1 MNLTAYT
8 YRLPFSQSLKN
19 SQNTYR
25 YREGIILYL
34 ETSER
39 SYVSEA
45 APLPGFSSENL
56 ADIKAQ
62 TKKYINIWHSLLS
75 HARPIQLLQDHYR
88 QHPIASSLQFAL
100 DTLAYQLEAH
110 RTGKSLQQLLF
121 EQWNKK
127 TPVNGLL
134 SLSGDD
140 VLLSV
145 AKLKEEGF
153 TTVKCKVGIDFE
165 KELTLLQ
172 KIRTHYRGFRIRL
185 DANRVWSLPEA
196 ASYFEKLANLDIEY
210 CEEPLAKSTPENYK
224 ELSLQS
230 SIPLAL
236 DESLNTHSKQWME
249 LLPHISFLIA
259 KPMVIGSFE
268 RIKKIYEQSIR
279 SEKKIIFTS
288 SLESSIGRTI
298 TAILA
303 SGWGVKN
310 HAHGLNTGN
319 MLEQDITANQPMIF
333 NGSINS
339 SDMDPVTVTNR
350 HLETITTKIISST

>member
-19 SQNTYR
+19 SQHTYR

-39 SYVSEA
+39 SYVGEA

-62 TKKYINIWHSLLS
+62 TKKHIKIWHSLMG
-75 HARPIQLLQDHYR
+75 HAQPFQLLQNHY
-88 QHPIASSLQFAL
+88 QQPIASSLQFAL
-100 DTLAYQLEAH
+100 DTLASQLEAH

-121 EQWNKK
+121 DQWNKK
-127 TPVNGLL
+127 TPLNGLL
-134 SLSGDD
+134 SLSTNE
-140 VLLSV
+140 VLSSV
-145 AKLKEEGF
+145 GKLKEEGF
-153 TTVKCKVGIDFE
+153 TTFKCKVGINFE
-165 KELTLLQ
+165 EELTQLQ
-172 KIRTHYRGFRIRL
+172 KIGTHYPDFRIRL
-185 DANRVWSLPEA
+185 DANRAWSLPEA
-196 ASYFEKLANLDIEY
+196 ASCFEKLANLDIEY

-224 ELSLQS
+224 ELALQS

-236 DESLNTHSKQWME
+236 DESLNMHTKQWME
-249 LLPHISFLIA
+249 LLPHISFLIV

-298 TAILA
+298 TSILA
-303 SGWGVKN
+303 SGWGAKD

-339 SDMDPVTVTNR
+339 SDMDAVTVTNT